1 MNTQRWWESPQDS
14 HVYWTLVLTRVL
26 FAYIKTTVKV
36 FVRNMKK
43 LLTNPKI
50 IHMIISAMKLCMV
63 LRSMMSIVSLL
74 LCGLNKERKLILVL
88 N

>member
-1 MNTQRWWESPQDS
+1 MVGVSSRLSCLLDTRAYQGAVCLYQNNSES
-14 HVYWTLVLTRVL
+14 
-26 FAYIKTTVKV
+26 

-74 LCGLNKERKLILVL
+74 LRGLNKEKKLILVL